1 MRESF
6 VFHEDFICDLP
17 ESYKLDF
24 MRYTIEYGLYGTVP
38 PLDEGTLEYSLWKKI
53 ARRIDSDFGKYKEI
67 SDKRKEAAQKRH
79 QSYYQRSKENLQTE
93 SHVHDETS
101 GENSAG
107 RKSEQAKPEVT
118 NFTKPTVDEIREY
131 CEERKNGVDAQ
142 NFYDFYESKGWKV
155 GAVKMKDW
163 RASIRT
169 WERRKKNEA
178 TGGRNKQ
185 GAMWGN
191 ENDIPDEIINMM

>member
-17 ESYKLDF
+17 ETYKLDF

-79 QSYYQRSKENLQTE
+79 QSYYQKSKENLQTE

-107 RKSEQAKPEVT
+107 TKSEQAKPEAT
-118 NFTKPTVDEIREY
+118 NFTKP
-131 CEERKNGVDAQ
+131 Q

-178 TGGRNKQ
+178 TGGRNKP